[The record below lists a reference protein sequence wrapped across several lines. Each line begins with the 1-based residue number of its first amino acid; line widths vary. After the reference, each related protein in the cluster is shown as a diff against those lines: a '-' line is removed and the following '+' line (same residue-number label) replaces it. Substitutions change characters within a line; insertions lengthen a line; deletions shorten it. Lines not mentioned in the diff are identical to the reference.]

1 MLAGPAEP
9 QPGTGAPGS
18 QPGAAGTRIQRRWN
32 RRHLWGLHLPA
43 EPFWWV
49 GVWGVKGGGGDG
61 VSPMVR
67 PEGLALQRVD
77 PPHIV
82 TPGRP
87 GSAWPCMCCMHGT
100 SSPSIWRPGRCTT
113 APSLGWSRWGWG
125 GGDSGVQRNVGGDG
139 KRGVVGIGEPGE
151 VLGLGGGGDKAE
163 GGGNLGHG
171 GNAVGRE
178 GGMLVW
184 GQWGPWGDRDS
195 PAGRDAGLGTCGT
208 PYHKAMPGDDGNRGW
223 WVGGGPN
230 TMGTRWDAG
239 GG

>member
-1 MLAGPAEP
+1 MGGGGMMGSLRWSVQRVWHCREWTPHISSP
-9 QPGTGAPGS
+9 RGAPGA
-18 QPGAAGTRIQRRWN
+18 PGPACAACMEPRPRASGDQDAVQQR
-32 RRHLWGLHLPA
+32 PA
-43 EPFWWV
+43 WA
-49 GVWGVKGGGGDG
+49 GAGGDG
-61 VSPMVR
+61 AV
-67 PEGLALQRVD
+67 
-77 PPHIV
+77 
-82 TPGRP
+82 
-87 GSAWPCMCCMHGT
+87 GT
-100 SSPSIWRPGRCTT
+100 AGCKEMS
-113 APSLGWSRWGWG
+113 
-125 GGDSGVQRNVGGDG
+125 GGDG

-195 PAGRDAGLGTCGT
+195 PAGRDAGLGTIGT